1 MDGISVFVVVMLP
14 ESAEKIIHGMVAKG
28 WSVRQIPKP
37 YENENNDLILT
48 HEDSFSSIV
57 QFQLDNDDSDEQID
71 LAYENIREILA
82 RNASELTIDDRAVE
96 TDQDGNFKEPLILL
110 SGYNI
115 ITIKADDKFGK
126 HLEKKY
132 RVVLE
137 ESSPPATKPVPEEQD
152 ADVSADTLGAEN
164 VEPTKNA
171 NTDGEEQ
178 TNENTQIETEID

>member
-1 MDGISVFVVVMLP
+1 MRKDIASLLKVGSIIVLSIAILGYAYFRTRALVAGAKIELYGVTDGMTVT
-14 ESAEKIIHGMVAKG
+14 E
-28 WSVRQIPKP
+28 P
-37 YENENNDLILT
+37 YLEL
-48 HEDSFSSIV
+48 SG
-57 QFQLDNDDSDEQID
+57 
-71 LAYENIREILA
+71 RA

-171 NTDGEEQ
+171 NTDDEEQ